1 MNPPAR
7 MSKLPFVAAW
17 AVIVA
22 AQVGAL
28 VSLWSTS
35 SAAAVA
41 VALGLQIVK
50 VPLSARRIAD
60 TGRDP
65 SQALL
70 ALMPFANL
78 GLFMSRCMAATPSA
92 DVWERR
98 SARWVAGR
106 TAGVLIRDGLGRLP
120 AVALG
125 VLPLIA
131 LDVVVRAVVT
141 WFAQDAAEAL
151 PTMDPEALSTWRQG
165 AYAVTALLALYLM
178 LNTLKRA
185 TASRASWLPTL
196 MLPSAAMIAVALT
209 VDLRLNAQLAA
220 LIPFAAD
227 MALVFTVDGLLIAGT
242 VALAAQAGGHWPH
255 ADPPLKHLGSRVW
268 EILAVRGGK
277 AVAVTLGQ
285 QVVIPGIYYATRMAL
300 VLPVVVLEPA
310 RRPFE
315 RAAQLVQGVYGSV
328 FGMLWLSTLVVV
340 VGQFG
345 AISAIVGV
353 KPVLDQALLAGGPL
367 DPTALAVGD
376 LVAALLEVASAVVL
390 VELFVERRRAVDA
403 SEQASG

>member
-1 MNPPAR
+1 M
-7 MSKLPFVAAW
+7 
-17 AVIVA
+17 
-22 AQVGAL
+22 
-28 VSLWSTS
+28 
-35 SAAAVA
+35 
-41 VALGLQIVK
+41 
-50 VPLSARRIAD
+50 
-60 TGRDP
+60 
-65 SQALL
+65 
-70 ALMPFANL
+70 
-78 GLFMSRCMAATPSA
+78 
-92 DVWERR
+92 
-98 SARWVAGR
+98 
-106 TAGVLIRDGLGRLP
+106 
-120 AVALG
+120 
-125 VLPLIA
+125 
-131 LDVVVRAVVT
+131 VVRAVVT

-255 ADPPLKHLGSRVW
+255 KDPPLKHLGSRVW